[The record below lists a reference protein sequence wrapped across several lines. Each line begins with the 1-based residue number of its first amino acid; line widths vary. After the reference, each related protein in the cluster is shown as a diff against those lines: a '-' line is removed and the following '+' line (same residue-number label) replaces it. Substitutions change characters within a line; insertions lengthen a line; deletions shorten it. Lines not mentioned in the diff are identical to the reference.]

1 MSERKNVN
9 RELGRIR
16 EMMTYGLN
24 EGKKNTPFSD
34 VEYSRVGADGKLY
47 GIVREGTK
55 YYIKSADASK
65 QPVKEN
71 FEYIGG
77 FMNRKNNEYSSYA
90 NALKNFDLK
99 MSSLKEANSPDKKI
113 VVESWNPDKRQQLT
127 VEATNEMKREIRRE
141 RQIMRNASRIDE
153 NKSQECDCC
162 GDPFC
167 KSGEKCGASDM
178 DIEKCQDNIGKNPDK
193 NGRRKG
199 YPMKSPKGF
208 KKAGIPSGVFGE
220 GRSDG
225 EVLGWNDD
233 YDYIDDSHG
242 TEIGDD
248 APFTKKRFTNR
259 VRMDNGV
266 VGEGKAMHREFWNQN
281 SPKPGTNGRGRGVQS
296 TDDPF
301 NKSANGS
308 MTEEG
313 WDDEDY
319 MNEAIEGV
327 DASVDGG
334 APQGGL
340 MGRIANMEDT
350 LNNIANVLGADVSAE
365 DGDMG
370 AEGMDMGGGMM
381 PPMGGPEMGGQEM
394 GGGMPPMG
402 GQEMGGAMP
411 PMGGQEMGGGMP
423 PMGGQE
429 MGGAQQPNFNDG
441 NLYPQQA
448 NESRVYESRDFRRMM
463 NEDRLDYFG
472 KHPAYQKK
480 VMTYPTFNH
489 QEFPGYHDWNDE
501 SLHSESP
508 YGEQIGDGAPFMVDP
523 DELENAIAES
533 IIRNLKKK

>member
-1 MSERKNVN
+1 MKN
-9 RELGRIR
+9 
-16 EMMTYGLN
+16 
-24 EGKKNTPFSD
+24 
-34 VEYSRVGADGKLY
+34 
-47 GIVREGTK
+47 
-55 YYIKSADASK
+55 
-65 QPVKEN
+65 
-71 FEYIGG
+71 
-77 FMNRKNNEYSSYA
+77 
-90 NALKNFDLK
+90 
-99 MSSLKEANSPDKKI
+99 
-113 VVESWNPDKRQQLT
+113 
-127 VEATNEMKREIRRE
+127 
-141 RQIMRNASRIDE
+141 
-153 NKSQECDCC
+153 
-162 GDPFC
+162 
-167 KSGEKCGASDM
+167 
-178 DIEKCQDNIGKNPDK
+178 
-193 NGRRKG
+193 
-199 YPMKSPKGF
+199 PKGF
-208 KKAGIPSGVFGE
+208 KKAGIPNGVFGE

-259 VRMDNGV
+259 VRMNNGV

-365 DGDMG
+365 DGGMG

-381 PPMGGPEMGGQEM
+381 PPMGGPEMGG
-394 GGGMPPMG
+394 GMPPMG
-402 GQEMGGAMP
+402 GE
-411 PMGGQEMGGGMP
+411 MP